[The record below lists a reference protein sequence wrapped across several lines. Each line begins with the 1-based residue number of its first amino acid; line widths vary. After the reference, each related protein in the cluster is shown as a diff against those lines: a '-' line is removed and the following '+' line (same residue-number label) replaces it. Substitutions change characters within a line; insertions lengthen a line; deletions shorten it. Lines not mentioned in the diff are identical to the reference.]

1 MYNEV
6 MNGVAVIDVNE
17 HETKTIFFDR
27 EVVEFA
33 QLNSKIKK
41 NRKRNEDKIKSRNK
55 KIMEETERKNKEKA
69 KERASQVKWRVYT
82 TKTFTSILCSFILIA
97 AVIWVAFV
105 DLVSPFVAVPVI
117 AYFFS
122 KSCTKF
128 GIWFARASARICKK

>member
-1 MYNEV
+1 

-27 EVVEFA
+27 EIVEFA

-41 NRKRNEDKIKSRNK
+41 NRKRNEDKIKDRNK

-69 KERASQVKWRVYT
+69 RRQANKIKWRVYT
-82 TKTFTSILCSFILIA
+82 KDVFTSIICNFILIA
-97 AVIWVAFV
+97 AVIWITFV

-117 AYFFS
+117 AYFFA

-128 GIWFARASARICKK
+128 GIWFARATARTDKK

>member
-1 MYNEV
+1 MYNE

-27 EVVEFA
+27 EIVEFA

-41 NRKRNEDKIKSRNK
+41 NRKRNEDKIKDRNK

-69 KERASQVKWRVYT
+69 RRQANKIKWRVYT
-82 TKTFTSILCSFILIA
+82 TEVFTSIICNFILIA
-97 AVIWVAFV
+97 AVIWIAFV

-117 AYFFS
+117 AYLFA

-128 GIWFARASARICKK
+128 GIWFARATARADKK